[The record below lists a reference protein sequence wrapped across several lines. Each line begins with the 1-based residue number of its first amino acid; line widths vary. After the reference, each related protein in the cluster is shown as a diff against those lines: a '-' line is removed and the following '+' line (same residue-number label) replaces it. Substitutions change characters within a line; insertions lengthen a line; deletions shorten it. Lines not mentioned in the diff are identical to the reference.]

1 MTQKKKTRR
10 RRAADPETEAM
21 LKGVASAIEETLNK
35 GINARW
41 NRVEDRLPENGQM
54 VVALLGDCLGDPNL
68 AFDECFTIAT
78 FVERLDYDDGS
89 EAREKVFCG
98 YAFDYSDGEVTHWA
112 PLPELPK
119 ELLTKSNNDKNGT
132 MD

>member
-1 MTQKKKTRR
+1 MSEKKRTRR
-10 RRAADPETEAM
+10 RRASDPEAEAL

-68 AFDECFTIAT
+68 TFDECFTVAT
-78 FVERLDYDDGS
+78 FVERLDYEDGS
-89 EAREKVFCG
+89 EVRKNVFCG
-98 YAFDYSDGEVTHWA
+98 YDFDYPDGEVTHWA

-119 ELLTKSNNDKNGT
+119 ELLTKIKDT
-132 MD
+132 I